1 MFIKV
6 KVFPDSK
13 KDEIVKK
20 ADDRFEIKVKEK
32 AKNGLANKK
41 IIEILSKYLNVPE
54 KKLILVHG
62 AKQRNKIFEIHKWNP
77 FSTSHLL
84 IPP

>member
-32 AKNGLANKK
+32 AKSGLANKK
-41 IIEILSKYLNVPE
+41 VIEILSKYLNVPE
-54 KKLILVHG
+54 EKLILVRG
-62 AKQRNKIFEIHKWNP
+62 AKQRNKIFEIHK
-77 FSTSHLL
+77 
-84 IPP
+84 

>member
-41 IIEILSKYLNVPE
+41 VIEILSKYLNVPE
-54 KKLILVHG
+54 EKLILIRG
-62 AKQRNKIFEIHKWNP
+62 AKQRNKIFEIHK
-77 FSTSHLL
+77 
-84 IPP
+84 

>member
-13 KDEIVKK
+13 KEEIIKK

-41 IIEILSKYLNVPE
+41 VIEILSKYLNVPE
-54 KKLILVHG
+54 EKLILVRG
-62 AKQRNKIFEIHKWNP
+62 AKQRNKIFEIHK
-77 FSTSHLL
+77 
-84 IPP
+84 

>member
-1 MFIKV
+1 MFVKV

-13 KDEIVKK
+13 KDEIIKK

-41 IIEILSKYLNVPE
+41 VIEILSKYLNVPE
-54 KKLILVHG
+54 EKLILVRG
-62 AKQRNKIFEIHKWNP
+62 AKQRNKIFEIHK
-77 FSTSHLL
+77 
-84 IPP
+84 

>member
-13 KDEIVKK
+13 KDEIIKK

-32 AKNGLANKK
+32 AKSGLANKK
-41 IIEILSKYLNVPE
+41 VIEILSKYLNVPE
-54 KKLILVHG
+54 EKLILVRG
-62 AKQRNKIFEIHKWNP
+62 AKQRNKIFEIHK
-77 FSTSHLL
+77 
-84 IPP
+84 

>member
-13 KDEIVKK
+13 KDEIIKK

-41 IIEILSKYLNVPE
+41 VIEILSKYLNVPE
-54 KKLILVHG
+54 EKLILVRG
-62 AKQRNKIFEIHKWNP
+62 AKQRNKIFEIHK
-77 FSTSHLL
+77 
-84 IPP
+84 

>member
-1 MFIKV
+1 MFVKV

-32 AKNGLANKK
+32 AKSGLANRKV
-41 IIEILSKYLNVPE
+41 IEILSKYLNIPE
-54 KKLILVHG
+54 EKLILVRG
-62 AKQRNKIFEIHKWNP
+62 AKQRNKIFEIHK
-77 FSTSHLL
+77 
-84 IPP
+84 

>member
-62 AKQRNKIFEIHKWNP
+62 AKQRNKIFEIHK
-77 FSTSHLL
+77 
-84 IPP
+84 

>member
-13 KDEIVKK
+13 KDEIIKK

-41 IIEILSKYLNVPE
+41 VIEILSKYLNVPE
-54 KKLILVHG
+54 EKLILIRG
-62 AKQRNKIFEIHKWNP
+62 AK
-77 FSTSHLL
+77 
-84 IPP
+84 

>member
-1 MFIKV
+1 MLIKV

-32 AKNGLANKK
+32 AKSGLANKK
-41 IIEILSKYLNVPE
+41 VIEILSKYLNVPE
-54 KKLILVHG
+54 EKLILVRG
-62 AKQRNKIFEIHKWNP
+62 AKQRNKIFEIHK
-77 FSTSHLL
+77 
-84 IPP
+84 

>member
-13 KDEIVKK
+13 KDEIIKK

-32 AKNGLANKK
+32 AKSGLANKK
-41 IIEILSKYLNVPE
+41 VIEILSKYLNVPE
-54 KKLILVHG
+54 EKLILVHG
-62 AKQRNKIFEIHKWNP
+62 AKQRNKIFEIHK
-77 FSTSHLL
+77 
-84 IPP
+84 